1 MLTVGDNELDNEVTV
16 AEGGT
21 CVGRTGPERL
31 VVTGLPKSWEFRE
44 FAGYSEIQE
53 HLSRDRHESHRW
65 TCLVTRLSVI
75 LR

>member
-1 MLTVGDNELDNEVTV
+1 MLAVRDNELDNEVTI

-21 CVGRTGPERL
+21 CVGRAGLERL
-31 VVTGLPKSWEFRE
+31 VVTGLLKSWEFRE

-53 HLSRDRHESHRW
+53 HLSRDRRESHRW